1 MGYSQDQMRVGRELM
16 KKCIIDKDEEACRV
30 LAEILKDL
38 EDSETKV

>member
-16 KKCIIDKDEEACRV
+16 KRCIIDKDEEACRV

-38 EDSETKV
+38 DTEKNED